1 MYLHYFCIITD
12 SDDDNVQIV
21 IDQERID
28 EAKTSIGHNFGIKP
42 SSRTL
47 PSERK
52 GRFNVED
59 FDQPG
64 TIDGQTAHEVDV
76 ENLEEKPWR
85 KPGMIY
91 YDFFFLK
98 PKTDAII
105 FQVLIS
111 RTISIM
117 GLQKKLGQ
125 LIVLVK
131 SECESMKVVLEC
143 QAIQTLTLPIKI
155 SAQSLKMVAQYRFL
169 VTI

>member
-1 MYLHYFCIITD
+1 MVDEEDDDEDDGKFNFQMYIRICVYINFAFVITD

-21 IDQERID
+21 IDQDRID

-85 KPGMIY
+85 KPG
-91 YDFFFLK
+91 
-98 PKTDAII
+98 
-105 FQVLIS
+105 
-111 RTISIM
+111 RN
-117 GLQKKLGQ
+117 
-125 LIVLVK
+125 
-131 SECESMKVVLEC
+131 
-143 QAIQTLTLPIKI
+143 
-155 SAQSLKMVAQYRFL
+155 
-169 VTI
+169 